1 MDIRWK
7 RRLAAVS
14 AIALSTSVLGILQTS
29 GAAAAANANT
39 QWSAT
44 YVGTHVGAANAS
56 DTPLTVG
63 IVTQTGT
70 SGDPEDPATIQAAQN
85 LINHQLGGVS
95 GHPIKFDV
103 CSVQSS
109 QDAQQCGEQFANDPS
124 VKFVIES
131 QINLDDTAMLSAL
144 QASKPVIFAT
154 DITSP
159 EFADPNGFGYDPG
172 VPTLFPA
179 MARYT
184 VVKLGAK
191 TAPIS
196 MIVPVTAASQAT
208 VSAMQAAFS
217 KAGAKG
223 LVTSAT
229 VAAGAPATAYVSAVQ
244 AAKAS
249 TSKALIVLGLDTTCI
264 GTAGALKSLGA
275 SPKAIV
281 VDNGC
286 MDQAVLQ
293 HYGNKLPANWVVFN
307 FGNSPYV
314 KGQSTGVNSY
324 LAAMKQY
331 APKVTNIGTTSSL
344 TFGTIMTA
352 DKIANSVG
360 YANLTPTSMAAAA
373 KAFTGPADMEP
384 GAMHCGYIPS
394 VPSICGSEMAIDQ
407 YNGKKFVEGVY
418 SAS

>member
-1 MDIRWK
+1 MNIRWK
-7 RRLAAVS
+7 RWVAVAS
-14 AIALSTSVLGILQTS
+14 TVALSTSVLGIVQAT
-29 GAAAAANANT
+29 GASAATNANT
-39 QWSAT
+39 QWSAN
-44 YVGTHVGAANAS
+44 YVGTQAGAASKTAS
-56 DTPLTVG
+56 PLLVG

-70 SGDPEDPATIQAAQN
+70 SGDPEDPATIKAAQDY
-85 LINHQLGGVS
+85 INDQLDGES

-109 QDAQQCGEQFANDPS
+109 QDAQSCGEQFANNPS

-144 QASKPVIFAT
+144 QASKPVLFAT

-159 EFADPNGFGYDPG
+159 EFTDPNGFGYDPG

-196 MIVPVTAASQAT
+196 MVVPVTAASQAT
-208 VSAMQAAFS
+208 VAAMQQAFS
-217 KAGAKG
+217 KAGATG

-229 VAAGAPATAYVSAVQ
+229 VAPGAPATAYVSAVQ

-249 TSKALIVLGLDTTCI
+249 TAKALIVLGLDTTCI
-264 GTAGALKSLGA
+264 GTSGALKSLGA

-286 MDQAVLQ
+286 MDQTVLQ
-293 HYGNKLPANWVVFN
+293 HYGGKLPTNWVVFN

-314 KGQSTGVNSY
+314 PGESTGVNSY

-331 APKVTNIGTTSSL
+331 APSVTNIGTTSSL

-360 YANLTPTSMAAAA
+360 YANITPTSMSKAA

-384 GAMHCGYIPS
+384 GAMHCGYIS
-394 VPSICGSEMAIDQ
+394 AVPSICGSEMAIDR
-407 YNGKKFVEGVY
+407 YNGKKFVEGVF
-418 SAS
+418 SAA

>member
-7 RRLAAVS
+7 RWVGVVS
-14 AIALSTSVLGILQTS
+14 AFALTTTVLGLAQATEA
-29 GAAAAANANT
+29 GAATDANT
-39 QWSAT
+39 QWSAN
-44 YVGTHVGAANAS
+44 YVGTQAGAAKAS
-56 DTPLTVG
+56 ATPLVVG

-70 SGDPEDPATIQAAQN
+70 SGDPEDPATIKAAQS
-85 LINHQLGGVS
+85 LINNQLDGVN

-103 CSVQSS
+103 CSVESS
-109 QDAQQCGEQFANDPS
+109 QDAQGCGEQFANDAS

-131 QINLDDTAMLSAL
+131 QINLDDTAMLSVL
-144 QASKPVIFAT
+144 QSSKPVIFAT
-154 DITSP
+154 DITTP
-159 EFADPNGFGYDPG
+159 EFTDPNGFGYDPG

-179 MARYT
+179 MAKYT

-208 VSAMQAAFS
+208 VSAMQQAFT

-229 VAAGAPATAYVSAVQ
+229 VAAGSPQTAYVSAVQ

-286 MDQAVLQ
+286 MDQTVLQ
-293 HYGNKLPANWVVFN
+293 HYGNKLPTNWVVFN

-324 LAAMKQY
+324 LAAMKKY
-331 APKVTNIGTTSSL
+331 APQVTNIGTTSSL

-360 YANLTPTSMAAAA
+360 YANITPTSMAAAA